1 VSRVRRPA
9 LLAALVASA
18 AALSA
23 CESFVPLREPPPLA
37 VADPPGNAKTRDEV
51 IARFGPPD
59 EVRASDI
66 GEVLVYRRA
75 VVIENNPNRYYGID
89 RGSRLDRYER
99 VLLYLDGEGRIV
111 RWTTELE

>member
-1 VSRVRRPA
+1 MRRRT
-9 LLAALVASA
+9 LLAALVAST
-18 AALSA
+18 AALSG

-37 VADPPGNAKTRDEV
+37 VVDPPGNAKTRDEV

-66 GEVLVYRRA
+66 GDVLVYRRT
-75 VVIENNPNRYYGID
+75 VVIEMNPNRYYGED

-99 VLLYLDGEGRIV
+99 VLLYLDGDGNIV